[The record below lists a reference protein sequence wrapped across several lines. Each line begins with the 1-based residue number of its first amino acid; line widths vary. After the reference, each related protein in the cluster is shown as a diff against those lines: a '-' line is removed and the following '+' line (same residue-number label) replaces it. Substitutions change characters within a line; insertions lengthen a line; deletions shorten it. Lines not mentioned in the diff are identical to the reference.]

1 MKIKVHSIHFD
12 ADQKLLD
19 FIHERVDK
27 LTTFYQDILAGEVF
41 LRLEKSK
48 DTSNKVVHIR
58 LDIPGNNLFVKEQ
71 RKTFEEAM
79 DLASEAIKQQI
90 KKHKDKLRGV

>member
-12 ADQKLLD
+12 ADEKLLA
-19 FIHERVDK
+19 FIQERIDK
-27 LTTFYQDILAGEVF
+27 LTHFYQDILSGEVF

-48 DTSNKVVHIR
+48 DTSNKVVHIK
-58 LDIPGNNLFVKEQ
+58 LDMPGNNLFVKEQ

-79 DLASEAIKQQI
+79 DLASEAMRQQI
-90 KKHKDKLRGV
+90 KRHKEKLRRE